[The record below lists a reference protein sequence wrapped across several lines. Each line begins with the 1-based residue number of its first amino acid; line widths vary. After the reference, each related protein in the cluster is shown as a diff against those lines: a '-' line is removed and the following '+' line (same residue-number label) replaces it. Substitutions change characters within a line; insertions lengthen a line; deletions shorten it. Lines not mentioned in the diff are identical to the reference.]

1 MHDTKLDSNTISSA
15 VLLAAGCGT
24 RLQPL
29 TLDAPKCLTPVA
41 GETILYRLV
50 QHLRLHGIKRLV
62 VVIGYKGEQ
71 VRAYLEQHAS
81 DFELEFVVNHQ
92 YDSTNNIYSL
102 WLAKQKIQE
111 DFMLLESDLVFE
123 TAMLKDMLKPDR
135 IAVSSPLPWMNGTM
149 LEIDEQ
155 CHAKRFYLGKNL
167 STNRFFKT
175 VNICSLSY
183 ISWQKI
189 LERLESYVANNE
201 LNGYY
206 EVVFADLVAE
216 GRLDFEVVEFRKN
229 AWYEID
235 TLEDLDAANHLY
247 GYDTDEPLVRHITA
261 SR

>member
-1 MHDTKLDSNTISSA
+1 MQDTTLISNKITTA

-24 RLQPL
+24 RLQPI

-41 GETILYRLV
+41 GETILHRLI

-62 VVIGYKGEQ
+62 VVIGYKGDQ
-71 VRAYLEQHAS
+71 VQRYLEQYAS
-81 DFELEFVVNHQ
+81 DFELDFVLNPQ

-102 WLAKQKIQE
+102 WLAKQQIRE
-111 DFMLLESDLVFE
+111 SFILLESDLVFE

-183 ISWQKI
+183 TSWEKI
-189 LERLESYVANNE
+189 LERLDDYVAKNK
-201 LNGYY
+201 LNDYY
-206 EVVFADLVAE
+206 EAVFADLVEE
-216 GRLDFEVVEFRKN
+216 GALDFEVVEFRKN

-247 GYDTDEPLVRHITA
+247 GYDTNEQFVHHANAIR
-261 SR
+261 